1 MKTLEQLKKE
11 LDDAYAAWDVAN
23 DAADAAYDAYHKK
36 LKEESTNEDS

>member
-36 LKEESTNEDS
+36 LKETTNATDS